1 MMTRQMLSTVSS
13 GRRPRWRSAR
23 LRIIDASRAG
33 RKADPPPWRALISMS
48 WSMMRPRSISN
59 SCIAESIRSI
69 SDRSPAS
76 VGSGDVDTG
85 KASQSAFAQSSRRK
99 PVANPLLKR
108 LGVHR
113 LEEIGVCLGLAQ
125 LPEQEFD
132 RVDGSHRVQNA
143 AQHVHFLEN
152 VRRDEQLFLASARAR
167 DVHRGKSPFVSDL
180 PVEDDF

>member
-13 GRRPRWRSAR
+13 GRRPRWRSAK

-33 RKADPPPWRALISMS
+33 RKADPPPWPALISMS
-48 WSMMRPRSISN
+48 RSMMRPRSINN

-85 KASQSAFAQSSRRK
+85 KSPKALSPSR
-99 PVANPLLKR
+99 PAESLSPTPLLKR

-113 LEEIGVCLGLAQ
+113 LEEIGVGLGLTQ

-132 RVDGSHRVQNA
+132 RVD
-143 AQHVHFLEN
+143 
-152 VRRDEQLFLASARAR
+152 
-167 DVHRGKSPFVSDL
+167 
-180 PVEDDF
+180 